1 MSQSMQQKN
10 PKRYALLQ
18 EARALGIV
26 GRHKMRQ
33 SVLQKKVDEAR
44 NRLVSGGTVSGG
56 TISGA
61 TLTEVLPM
69 THGVAAIRKAR
80 EETLR
85 DDFPVGTVIR
95 WEADGGHTVYHYAAI
110 KAGNGAWYTTAASF
124 NTHVSQN
131 VDFETL
137 VEILARSETSQIE
150 VATRWEPIDR

>member
-10 PKRYALLQ
+10 PRRHRLLQ
-18 EARALGIV
+18 EARELNIV
-26 GRHKMRQ
+26 GRHKMNT
-33 SVLQKKVDEAR
+33 STLEAR
-44 NRLVSGGTVSGG
+44 IRMAR
-56 TISGA
+56 A
-61 TLTEVLPM
+61 TENAVGSKPSVVAAVLPM

-137 VEILARSETSQIE
+137 VEILARSETTQIE
-150 VATRWEPIDR
+150 VATTWEPIDR